1 MSIIIAGL
9 LLLVAASG
17 TGIVFTR
24 TPRRQV
30 LAIAVNGFALALLF
44 MALQAPDVAFAEIA
58 AGGVAVPLLFLTV
71 LASMKMDRS
80 PRPQADP

>member
-1 MSIIIAGL
+1 VSIVIAIL
-9 LLLVAASG
+9 LLLVAAAG
-17 TGIVFTR
+17 AGIVFTR

-30 LAIAVNGFALALLF
+30 LAISVNGFALALLF

-80 PRPQADP
+80 PRPDSEQ

>member
-1 MSIIIAGL
+1 MSIVITLL
-9 LLLVAASG
+9 LLLVAATG

-80 PRPQADP
+80 PRPEDAP

>member
-1 MSIIIAGL
+1 MSIVIAIL
-9 LLLVAASG
+9 LLLVAAAG
-17 TGIVFTR
+17 AGIVFTR

-80 PRPQADP
+80 PRPDSEE

>member
-1 MSIIIAGL
+1 MSIVITIL
-9 LLLVAASG
+9 LLLVAAAG

-80 PRPQADP
+80 PRPEDAP

>member
-1 MSIIIAGL
+1 MNIVITVL

-17 TGIVFTR
+17 TAIVLTR

-30 LAIAVNGFALALLF
+30 LALAVNGFILALLF

-71 LASMKMDRS
+71 LASMKMDRA
-80 PRPQADP
+80 PRPDGEP